1 MQITTVA
8 CDGYSMNFACPS
20 GHQVVVVYANFG
32 RLDTTTCGINSPE
45 GQYFQLTQIQVANT
59 NCVFNAL
66 SLFQNFCGHDT
77 CTFTPSYTLFGTD
90 PCYGIYKY
98 LKVIYKCHFQIGS

>member
-8 CDGYSMNFACPS
+8 CEGYPMNLKCPS
-20 GHQVVVVYANFG
+20 GQPVVIVYANYG
-32 RLDTTTCGINSPE
+32 RLDTTTCGITTPE
-45 GQYFQLTQIQVANT
+45 GRNFQAYNFENT

-77 CTFTPSYTLFGTD
+77 CTFTPSITFFVTD